1 MKRNKWLELEEQTL
15 LSKYSELLRLGTL
28 AKLKTREKKFKPV
41 VEHVNAAHH
50 LLDPASFPFKW
61 SWHDVSIKVQN
72 IRHQYLGVKQ
82 KICLSLHHFN
92 WKDGNNHWENFL
104 KYKEGEEVGFGGGA
118 EGGGGEARGEAVG
131 EGVLSEEGG
140 GGAEEEEERGE
151 VLAGEADGV
160 IGGSRDGARG
170 AAVEVGQEGTGEE
183 A

>member
-72 IRHQYLGVKQ
+72 IRHQYLGKVRR
-82 KICLSLHHFN
+82 LGSVVEL
-92 WKDGNNHWENFL
+92 
-104 KYKEGEEVGFGGGA
+104 
-118 EGGGGEARGEAVG
+118 REAV
-131 EGVLSEEGG
+131 VKR
-140 GGAEEEEERGE
+140 EERQWE
-151 VLAGEADGV
+151 REFC
-160 IGGSRDGARG
+160 RKK
-170 AAVEVGQEGTGEE
+170 EE
-183 A
+183 AERKRKKREAKFWRERRME